1 MHRGRTV
8 AVCASASAGLLI
20 GLIISLGAQDVKGV
34 PSNTVVKIDAHRS
47 LGAARKSGNLTLI
60 PVYDSTAPSTNTY
73 ITLDEGLKQKVVKV
87 KESSNGGEV
96 NTLYITNGSGKPLY
110 LMAGE
115 VVLGGQQDRALG
127 KDTIIPPDKKDQ
139 PVTVFCV
146 EHGRWTGHKEF
157 AESAKT
163 VVAGGIRGSAQEGAF
178 SVGLKP
184 AADQDV
190 DAHSAG
196 IVLNQRSASS
206 NQHVTRTRTL
216 SQVDGRG
223 VDIGS
228 AQQQVWD
235 KVAAKNKSF
244 KATPTTGT
252 YREVLNLTAGA
263 AHKGVKPYIDS
274 LANSLGHDPHLVG
287 VVTAINGKVVAAD
300 IFGEPALFQKLWPK
314 LLRSYAADAAEITIG
329 NGKAAADV
337 TPAMAKAFLVAAS
350 DASTKT
356 ENRSEIST
364 TLRLESKSA
373 LSYRLVPA
381 AKPGMASGGGMGGAV
396 HENVLGK

>member
-1 MHRGRTV
+1 MHRGRTA

-20 GLIISLGAQDVKGV
+20 GLIISIRAQDAKSI
-34 PSNTVVKIDAHRS
+34 PANSVVRIDAHRT
-47 LGAARKSGNLTLI
+47 LGAPRKSGNLTLI
-60 PVYDSTAPSTNTY
+60 PVYDTKAPSTNTY

-139 PVTVFCV
+139 SVTVFCV

-184 AADQDV
+184 VTDQDV

-196 IVLNQRSASS
+196 IVLNQRSASA
-206 NQHVTRTRTL
+206 NHVIRNT
-216 SQVDGRG
+216 SQAAGRG
-223 VDIGS
+223 VDVGS

-235 KVAAKNKSF
+235 KVAAKNRSF
-244 KATPTTGT
+244 KAAPATGT
-252 YREVLNLTAGA
+252 YREVLNLTAGE
-263 AHKGVKPYIDS
+263 AHKGVKPYIDA

-314 LLRSYAADAAEITIG
+314 LLRSYAADAAEGMASKGKTI
-329 NGKAAADV
+329 AEV
-337 TPAMAKAFLVAAS
+337 TPAMAKAFLVSAS
-350 DASTKT
+350 DASTRA
-356 ENRSEIST
+356 ENRSEVST
-364 TLRLESKSA
+364 TLRLESKTA

-396 HENVLGK
+396 HENVLSK